1 MNMNINFQNISYSNY
16 NLLQQQRINSN
27 QTFCG
32 KTPQKLIKQIM
43 SVENNKKIHLTFDET
58 SKIYKYL
65 GYDVILKRGSHAI
78 IPVNEQV
85 NISLPI
91 SHGNKYVSAF
101 DIKRLKCM
109 INDDIEGAMRA

>member
-1 MNMNINFQNISYSNY
+1 MNIAFSNISYNNY
-16 NLLQQQRINSN
+16 NSSYNQRTATNPA
-27 QTFCG
+27 FCG
-32 KTPQKLIKQIM
+32 KTQQKLIKQIM

-85 NISLPI
+85 NLSLPI
-91 SHGNKYVSAF
+91 PHGDKYVSAF

>member
-1 MNMNINFQNISYSNY
+1 MNITFQNISYNNY
-16 NLLQQQRINSN
+16 NLYQNQRMAANPV
-27 QTFCG
+27 FCG

-85 NISLPI
+85 NLSLPI
-91 SHGNKYVSAF
+91 PHGDKYVSAF
-101 DIKRLKCM
+101 DIKRLKYV
-109 INDDIEGAMRA
+109 INGDIESAIKL